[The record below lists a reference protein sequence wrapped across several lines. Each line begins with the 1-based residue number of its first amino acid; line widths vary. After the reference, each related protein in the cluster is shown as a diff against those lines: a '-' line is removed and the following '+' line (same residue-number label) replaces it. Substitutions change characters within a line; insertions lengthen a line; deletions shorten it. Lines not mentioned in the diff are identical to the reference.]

1 MTLEMGAAEASTTE
15 LASTSQVE
23 SASEPAPGPGKILI
37 WSVHFP
43 ARDPDNPDD
52 PDQPAPT
59 VTASVTLDDQDGAVV
74 HAKAASVIDYQS
86 GAISRG
92 APVLVRY
99 ESPEDEASDHPGWVF
114 DLADAVDSPVSD
126 DDEE

>member
-1 MTLEMGAAEASTTE
+1 MTTEIGAAEAE
-15 LASTSQVE
+15 ASTSQVE
-23 SASEPAPGPGKILI
+23 SASEPVPGPGKILI

-92 APVLVRY
+92 APVQVRC
-99 ESPEDEASDHPGWVF
+99 ESPEDEDSDNPVWVF
-114 DLADAVDSPVSD
+114 DLVAAVDSPVSD

>member
-1 MTLEMGAAEASTTE
+1 MATRDGAAAEVQAATTE
-15 LASTSQVE
+15 IDAKAE
-23 SASEPAPGPGKILI
+23 SAKPAPGPGKILI

-43 ARDPDNPDD
+43 ASDPDNPDD

-92 APVLVRY
+92 GAVQVRY
-99 ESPEDEASDHPGWVF
+99 ESPEEESSDNPVWVF
-114 DLADAVDSPVSD
+114 DLVDAAESD
-126 DDEE
+126 TT